1 MHLTYFVST
10 CLLLV
15 KNFYLDSFLIGDAT
29 SAAGD
34 GSVVQNSYDA
44 IEGGGL
50 MGKVWELKKKKLLLS
65 KLFKSLEKMEVW
77 IFRHKCVLYLM
88 SDLKLSVIIWG
99 IDS

>member
-1 MHLTYFVST
+1 M
-10 CLLLV
+10 
-15 KNFYLDSFLIGDAT
+15 DSFLIGDAT

-50 MGKVWELKKKKLLLS
+50 MGKVWELKKKKKNLLLS

-77 IFRHKCVLYLM
+77 VFRHKCVLYLM
-88 SDLKLSVIIWG
+88 SDLKLSVII
-99 IDS
+99 

>member
-1 MHLTYFVST
+1 M
-10 CLLLV
+10 
-15 KNFYLDSFLIGDAT
+15 DSFLIGDAT

-50 MGKVWELKKKKLLLS
+50 MGKVWELKKNLLLS

-77 IFRHKCVLYLM
+77 VFRHKCVLYLM
-88 SDLKLSVIIWG
+88 SDLKLSVII
-99 IDS
+99 

>member
-1 MHLTYFVST
+1 
-10 CLLLV
+10 LLLV

-50 MGKVWELKKKKLLLS
+50 MGKVWELKKKFAVK
-65 KLFKSLEKMEVW
+65 
-77 IFRHKCVLYLM
+77 
-88 SDLKLSVIIWG
+88 
-99 IDS
+99 

>member
-50 MGKVWELKKKKLLLS
+50 MGKVWELKKKFTVK
-65 KLFKSLEKMEVW
+65 
-77 IFRHKCVLYLM
+77 
-88 SDLKLSVIIWG
+88 
-99 IDS
+99 